1 MAGRIRV
8 GATDALPPYT
18 CRGDHPLFPHATSV
32 RFPMSILHRLNL
44 LEKFLILGTIGL
56 MMSALPTYLYVRDS
70 LRAIDHA
77 RHEVQGV
84 PPAQALTRLVQHMQ
98 VHRGLSVG
106 MLGGDEALAARR
118 PAARDAVNAAVREVS
133 ARLDAAKV
141 PAAQLAA
148 WSQAQQ
154 NWSSLE
160 QAVAARGIEQV
171 QSTAR
176 HTQLIAALLQL
187 NEALVHHFGL
197 QVDPDPDTHA
207 LIQASLVQAP
217 SLGEKMGMLRAQ
229 GANALNKRDL
239 TPQGKGQLLVL
250 QQRVAELQGE
260 TFRGLD
266 RALQGNPELR
276 RALGSSAEGV
286 QGQIQQSLQMA
297 ERDVINASELQLA
310 SKDYF
315 DAFTRTIEALNALNN
330 LSLASLDQ
338 ALQDRVSGL
347 QRNLMGVALA
357 LLVTLSATSA
367 MALVFV
373 RSMTGPLSQ
382 AVALSRAVAQGD
394 LSGAP
399 LAHGTNEVGQLLQAL
414 QQMRS
419 QLTQVVRQVR
429 GGSESVAAAS
439 VQIAQGNT
447 DLSARTESQ
456 ASALEE
462 TAASMEQLNATV
474 RQNAESARQAS
485 QLAASASTVA
495 VQGGEV
501 VAQVVDTMQGIN
513 ASSQK
518 ISDIIG
524 VIDSI
529 AFQTNILALNA
540 AVEAARAGEQGRGF
554 AVVASEVRSLAGRS
568 AEAAREIK
576 ALISASVERVEQ
588 GTALVDRAG
597 ATMNE
602 VVASIRR
609 VTDIVGE
616 ISTASHEQSL
626 GVAQVGEAVT
636 QMDQVTQQNAALV
649 EEMAAAASNLQNQ
662 AEDLVQVVSV
672 FRLGSEGSGSGPGR
686 YAVPRSANTL
696 QIQ

>member
-1 MAGRIRV
+1 
-8 GATDALPPYT
+8 
-18 CRGDHPLFPHATSV
+18 
-32 RFPMSILHRLNL
+32 MSLLHRLNL
-44 LEKFLILGTIGL
+44 LEKFLILGTLGL
-56 MMSALPTYLYVRDS
+56 MMSALPTYLTVRDA
-70 LRAIDHA
+70 LHAIGHA
-77 RHEVQGV
+77 RHEAQGMV
-84 PPAQALTRLVQHMQ
+84 PAQALTRLVQQMQ

-106 MLGGDEALAARR
+106 MLGGDETLAARR
-118 PAARDAVNAAVREVS
+118 PAARDAVNAA
-133 ARLDAAKV
+133 LDDATTRFAAAKV
-141 PAAQLAA
+141 PATQMAA
-148 WSQAQQ
+148 WTQAQQ
-154 NWSSLE
+154 TWRTLE
-160 QAVAARGIEQV
+160 QAVAARSIEQA
-171 QSTAR
+171 QSTAQ
-176 HTQLIAALLQL
+176 HTQLIASLLQL
-187 NEALVHHFGL
+187 NESLLHAYGL
-197 QVDPDPDTHA
+197 QIDPDADTHA

-217 SLGEKMGMLRAQ
+217 MLGEKLGMLRAQ
-229 GANALNKRDL
+229 GASALGKREL

-250 QQRVAELQGE
+250 QQRVAELQAD

-266 RALQGNPELR
+266 RALQGNPDLQ
-276 RALGSSAEGV
+276 RALGSSAQAV

-297 ERDVINASELQLA
+297 ERDVINATELQLA

-330 LSLASLDQ
+330 LSMASLDQ
-338 ALQDRVSGL
+338 ALQARVSDL
-347 QRNLMGVALA
+347 QRGLLWVALA
-357 LLVTLSATSA
+357 LVVTLSATSG

-373 RSMTGPLSQ
+373 RSMTVPLSQ

-429 GGSESVAAAS
+429 NGSENVATAS

-474 RQNAESARQAS
+474 RQNADSAQQAS

-495 VQGGEV
+495 TQGGEV
-501 VAQVVDTMQGIN
+501 VAQVVNTMQGIN
-513 ASSQK
+513 AASQK

-597 ATMNE
+597 STMTE

-616 ISTASHEQSL
+616 ISAASHEQSL

-649 EEMAAAASNLQNQ
+649 EEMAAAASSLQNQ
-662 AEDLVQVVSV
+662 AEDLVHVVSV
-672 FRLGSEGSGSGPGR
+672 FRLGDEGQGQHR
-686 YAVPRSANTL
+686 APRPTNSL
-696 QIQ
+696 RIQ

>member
-1 MAGRIRV
+1 
-8 GATDALPPYT
+8 
-18 CRGDHPLFPHATSV
+18 
-32 RFPMSILHRLNL
+32 MSILHRLNL

-56 MMSALPTYLYVRDS
+56 LMSALPTYLYVRDS
-70 LRAIDHA
+70 LHAIDHA
-77 RHEVQGV
+77 RLEAQGV
-84 PPAQALTRLVQHMQ
+84 PPAQALTRLVQQVQ

-118 PAARDAVNAAVREVS
+118 PAARDAVNAAIRDVT
-133 ARLDAAKV
+133 ARLEAAKA
-141 PAAQLAA
+141 PAAQTAA

-154 NWSSLE
+154 TWTTLE
-160 QAVAARGIEQV
+160 QAVAARSVEQA
-171 QSTAR
+171 QSTAQ
-176 HTQLIAALLQL
+176 HTQLIATLLQL
-187 NEALVHHFGL
+187 NEALVHSFGL
-197 QVDPDPDTHA
+197 QVDTDPDTHA

-217 SLGEKMGMLRAQ
+217 ALGEKLGLLRAQ
-229 GANALNKRDL
+229 GANALNKHEL
-239 TPQGKGQLLVL
+239 TPQGKGQMLVL
-250 QQRVAELQGE
+250 AQRVAELQAE
-260 TFRGLD
+260 TFRGMD
-266 RALQGNPELR
+266 RALQGNAELR
-276 RALGSSAEGV
+276 SALGSAAQGV
-286 QGQIQQSLQMA
+286 QGQIQQALQMA
-297 ERDVINASELQLA
+297 ERDVINASELQVP

-330 LSLASLDQ
+330 QSLASLDQ

-347 QRNLMGVALA
+347 QRSLLGVGLA
-357 LLVTLSATSA
+357 LLVTLSATSG

-373 RSMTGPLSQ
+373 RSITGPLSQ

-394 LSGAP
+394 LSGTP
-399 LAHGTNEVGQLLQAL
+399 LAHGTNEVGQLLEAL

-429 GGSESVAAAS
+429 SGSESVATAS

-474 RQNAESARQAS
+474 RQNADSAQQAS

-495 VQGGEV
+495 VKGGEV

-576 ALISASVERVEQ
+576 ALINASVERVEQ

-616 ISTASHEQSL
+616 ISAASHEQSL

-649 EEMAAAASNLQNQ
+649 EEMAAAASSLQSQ
-662 AEDLVQVVSV
+662 AEDLVHVVSV
-672 FRLGSEGSGSGPGR
+672 FRLGDGGAGGVQPLHGAR
-686 YAVPRSANTL
+686 LL
-696 QIQ
+696 QNQ

>member
-1 MAGRIRV
+1 
-8 GATDALPPYT
+8 
-18 CRGDHPLFPHATSV
+18 
-32 RFPMSILHRLNL
+32 MSLLHRLNL

-56 MMSALPTYLYVRDS
+56 MMSALPTYLVVRDS
-70 LRAIDHA
+70 LHAIDHA
-77 RHEVQGV
+77 RLEAQGV
-84 PPAQALTRLVQHMQ
+84 APAQALTHLVQRMQ

-106 MLGGDEALAARR
+106 MLGGDESLAARR
-118 PAARDAVNAAVREVS
+118 PAARDAVNTALEDVS
-133 ARLDAAKV
+133 ARFVAAKV
-141 PAAQLAA
+141 PAAQMAA
-148 WSQAQQ
+148 WTQAQQ
-154 NWSSLE
+154 TWRTLE
-160 QAVAARGIEQV
+160 QAVAARSIEQV
-171 QSTAR
+171 QSTAQ
-176 HTQLIAALLQL
+176 HTQLIATLLQL
-187 NEALVHHFGL
+187 NEALVHAYGL
-197 QVDPDPDTHA
+197 QIDPEADTHA
-207 LIQASLVQAP
+207 LVQASLAQAP
-217 SLGEKMGMLRAQ
+217 MLGEKLGMLRAQ
-229 GANALNKRDL
+229 GASALGKREL

-250 QQRVAELQGE
+250 QQRVAELQGD

-266 RALQGNPELR
+266 RALQGNAELQ
-276 RALGSSAEGV
+276 RALGSSVQAV
-286 QGQIQQSLQMA
+286 QGQIQQSLQMV
-297 ERDVINASELQLA
+297 ERDILNATELQLP

-330 LSLASLDQ
+330 LSMTSLDQ
-338 ALQDRVSGL
+338 ALQARVAGL
-347 QRNLMGVALA
+347 QRNLLWVALA
-357 LLVTLSATSA
+357 LVITLSATSA

-399 LAHGTNEVGQLLQAL
+399 IAHGTNEVGQLLEAL
-414 QQMRS
+414 QQMRA
-419 QLTQVVRQVR
+419 QLTQVVRNVR
-429 GGSESVAAAS
+429 SGSESVATAS

-474 RQNAESARQAS
+474 RQNADSAQQAS
-485 QLAASASTVA
+485 QLAANASTVA

-501 VAQVVDTMQGIN
+501 VAQVVDTMHGIN

-576 ALISASVERVEQ
+576 TLISASVERVAQ
-588 GTALVDRAG
+588 GSALVDRAG
-597 ATMNE
+597 ATMCE
-602 VVASIRR
+602 VVGAIRR

-616 ISTASHEQSL
+616 ISAASHEQSL

-649 EEMAAAASNLQNQ
+649 EEMAAAASSLKNQ
-662 AEDLVQVVSV
+662 AEDLVHVVSV
-672 FRLGSEGSGSGPGR
+672 FRLGDDGGLRTAAGALR
-686 YAVPRSANTL
+686 
-696 QIQ
+696 IQ

>member
-1 MAGRIRV
+1 
-8 GATDALPPYT
+8 
-18 CRGDHPLFPHATSV
+18 
-32 RFPMSILHRLNL
+32 MSLLHRLNL
-44 LEKFLILGTIGL
+44 LEKFLILGIIGL
-56 MMSALPTYLYVRDS
+56 MMSALPTYLVVRDS
-70 LRAIDHA
+70 LHAIDHA
-77 RHEVQGV
+77 RLEAQGV
-84 PPAQALTRLVQHMQ
+84 APAQALTLLVQRMQ

-106 MLGGDEALAARR
+106 MLGGDESLAARR
-118 PAARDAVNAAVREVS
+118 PAARDAVNTALDDVS
-133 ARLDAAKV
+133 ARFAAAKV
-141 PAAQLAA
+141 PAAQMAT
-148 WSQAQQ
+148 WTQAQQ
-154 NWSSLE
+154 TWRTLE
-160 QAVAARGIEQV
+160 QAVGARSIEQA
-171 QSTAR
+171 QSTVQ
-176 HTQLIAALLQL
+176 HTQLIAQLLQL
-187 NEALVHHFGL
+187 NEALVHAYGL
-197 QVDPDPDTHA
+197 QIDPEADTHA
-207 LIQASLVQAP
+207 LVQASLAQAP
-217 SLGEKMGMLRAQ
+217 MLGEKLGMLRAQ
-229 GANALNKRDL
+229 GASALGKREL

-250 QQRVAELQGE
+250 QQRVAELQAD

-266 RALQGNPELR
+266 RALQGNPDLQ
-276 RALGSSAEGV
+276 RALGSSVQAV

-297 ERDVINASELQLA
+297 ERDVINATELQLA

-330 LSLASLDQ
+330 LSMASLDQ
-338 ALQDRVSGL
+338 GLQARVAGL
-347 QRNLMGVALA
+347 QRNLLWVALA
-357 LLVTLSATSA
+357 LVLTLSATSA

-399 LAHGTNEVGQLLQAL
+399 IPHGTNEVGQLLQAL

-429 GGSESVAAAS
+429 GGSESVATAS

-456 ASALEE
+456 ASALEQ

-474 RQNAESARQAS
+474 RQNADSAQQAS

-495 VQGGEV
+495 TQGGEV
-501 VAQVVDTMQGIN
+501 VAQVVNTMQGIN
-513 ASSQK
+513 AASQK

-554 AVVASEVRSLAGRS
+554 AVVASEVRNLAGRS

-576 ALISASVERVEQ
+576 TLISASVERVEQ

-597 ATMNE
+597 STMTE

-616 ISTASHEQSL
+616 ISAASHEQSL

-649 EEMAAAASNLQNQ
+649 EEMAAAASSLQNQ

-672 FRLGSEGSGSGPGR
+672 FRLGGDGNPTGGIGGGPGMLR
-686 YAVPRSANTL
+686 L
-696 QIQ
+696 Q

>member
-1 MAGRIRV
+1 
-8 GATDALPPYT
+8 
-18 CRGDHPLFPHATSV
+18 
-32 RFPMSILHRLNL
+32 
-44 LEKFLILGTIGL
+44 
-56 MMSALPTYLYVRDS
+56 MSARF
-70 LRAIDHA
+70 A
-77 RHEVQGV
+77 
-84 PPAQALTRLVQHMQ
+84 
-98 VHRGLSVG
+98 
-106 MLGGDEALAARR
+106 
-118 PAARDAVNAAVREVS
+118 
-133 ARLDAAKV
+133 AAKV
-141 PAAQLAA
+141 PAAQMAA
-148 WSQAQQ
+148 WTQAQQ
-154 NWSSLE
+154 TWCTLE
-160 QAVAARGIEQV
+160 QAVAVRSIEQA
-171 QSTAR
+171 QSTAQ
-176 HTQLIAALLQL
+176 HTQLIATLLQL
-187 NEALVHHFGL
+187 NESLVHAYGL
-197 QVDPDPDTHA
+197 QIDPEADTHA
-207 LIQASLVQAP
+207 LVQASLAQAP
-217 SLGEKMGMLRAQ
+217 MLGEKLGMLRAQ
-229 GANALNKRDL
+229 GASALGKREL

-250 QQRVAELQGE
+250 QQRVAELQGD

-266 RALQGNPELR
+266 RALQGNAELQ
-276 RALGSSAEGV
+276 RALGSSVQAV
-286 QGQIQQSLQMA
+286 QGQIQQSLQMV
-297 ERDVINASELQLA
+297 ERDILNATDLQLP

-330 LSLASLDQ
+330 LSMASLDQ
-338 ALQDRVSGL
+338 ALQTRVAGL
-347 QRNLMGVALA
+347 QRNLLWVALA
-357 LLVTLSATSA
+357 LVLTLSATSA

-394 LSGAP
+394 LSGEP
-399 LAHGTNEVGQLLQAL
+399 IAHGTNEVGQLLEAL
-414 QQMRS
+414 QQMRT
-419 QLTQVVRQVR
+419 QLTQVVRNVR
-429 GGSESVAAAS
+429 SGSESVATAS

-474 RQNAESARQAS
+474 RQNADSAQQAS
-485 QLAASASTVA
+485 QLAANASTVA

-501 VAQVVDTMQGIN
+501 VAQVVDTMHGIN

-576 ALISASVERVEQ
+576 TLISASVERVAQ
-588 GTALVDRAG
+588 GSALVDRAG
-597 ATMNE
+597 ATMSE
-602 VVASIRR
+602 VVGAIRR

-616 ISTASHEQSL
+616 ISAASHEQSL

-649 EEMAAAASNLQNQ
+649 EEMAAAASSLKNQ

-672 FRLGSEGSGSGPGR
+672 FRLGDDGGGR
-686 YAVPRSANTL
+686 TAAGVLR
-696 QIQ
+696 IQ

>member
-1 MAGRIRV
+1 MAAPADPAFPTRTPRV
-8 GATDALPPYT
+8 SSA
-18 CRGDHPLFPHATSV
+18 
-32 RFPMSILHRLNL
+32 MSLLHRLNL

-56 MMSALPTYLYVRDS
+56 MMSALPTYLYVSDA
-70 LRAIDHA
+70 LRAIGHA
-77 RHEVQGV
+77 RQEARGV
-84 PPAQALTRLVQHMQ
+84 PPAQALTRLVQLVQ
-98 VHRGLSVG
+98 VHRGLSAG
-106 MLGGDEALAARR
+106 MFGGDESLATRR
-118 PAARDAVNAAVREVS
+118 PAARDAVEKALA
-133 ARLDAAKV
+133 DAAAHFAAAQV
-141 PAAQLAA
+141 PAQQMAA
-148 WSQAQQ
+148 WTEAQQ
-154 NWSSLE
+154 AWRALE
-160 QAVAARGIEQV
+160 QAVAARGIGLA
-171 QSTAR
+171 QSTAQ
-176 HTQLIAALLQL
+176 HTQLIAMLLQL
-187 NEALVHHFGL
+187 TESLVHAYGL
-197 QVDPDPDTHA
+197 QVDPEAPTHA

-217 SLGEKMGMLRAQ
+217 QLGENLGMLRAQ
-229 GANALNKRDL
+229 GAGALGRGEL
-239 TPQGKGQLLVL
+239 SPQGKGQLLVL
-250 QQRVAELQGE
+250 QQRVAELQAD
-260 TFRGLD
+260 TFRGLGH
-266 RALQGNPELR
+266 ALQGNAQFR
-276 RALGSSAEGV
+276 QALGSGAQAI
-286 QGQIQQSLQMA
+286 QGQIQQSLQLA
-297 ERDVINASELQLA
+297 EREVMNASELKFA

-315 DAFTRTIEALNALNN
+315 DAFTRTIDALNTLNAQS
-330 LSLASLDQ
+330 LSSLDQ
-338 ALQDRVSGL
+338 ALQDRVSAL
-347 QRNLMGVALA
+347 QRRLLWVALA
-357 LLVTLSATSA
+357 LAVTLSATSA
-367 MALVFV
+367 TALVFV

-394 LSGAP
+394 LSGGALP
-399 LAHGTNEVGQLLQAL
+399 HGTNEVGQLLEAL
-414 QQMRS
+414 MQMRA

-429 GGSESVAAAS
+429 NGSESVATAS
-439 VQIAQGNT
+439 VQIAQGNS

-462 TAASMEQLNATV
+462 TAASMEQLSSTV
-474 RQNAESARQAS
+474 RQNADSARQAS
-485 QLAASASTVA
+485 TLAHSASTVA

-597 ATMNE
+597 TTMNE
-602 VVASIRR
+602 VVTAIRR

-649 EEMAAAASNLQNQ
+649 EEMAAAAGSLKVQ
-662 AEDLVQVVSV
+662 AEDLVHVVSV
-672 FRLGSEGSGSGPGR
+672 FRLGDEGQGR
-686 YAVPRSANTL
+686 HMAPRPANSL
-696 QIQ
+696 RIQ

>member
-1 MAGRIRV
+1 
-8 GATDALPPYT
+8 
-18 CRGDHPLFPHATSV
+18 
-32 RFPMSILHRLNL
+32 MSLLHRLNL
-44 LEKFLILGTIGL
+44 LEKFLILGTLGL
-56 MMSALPTYLYVRDS
+56 MMSALPTYLTVSDS
-70 LRAIDHA
+70 LHAIGHA
-77 RHEVQGV
+77 RQEARGV

-106 MLGGDEALAARR
+106 MLGGDESLAARR
-118 PAARDAVNAAVREVS
+118 PAARDAVNAALDDVS
-133 ARLDAAKV
+133 ARFAAAQV
-141 PAAQLAA
+141 PAAQLAN
-148 WSQAQQ
+148 WTQAQQ
-154 NWSSLE
+154 TWRTLE
-160 QAVAARGIEQV
+160 QAVGARSIEQA
-171 QSTAR
+171 QSTAQ
-176 HTQLIAALLQL
+176 HTQLIASLLQL
-187 NEALVHHFGL
+187 NEALVHAYGL
-197 QVDPDPDTHA
+197 QIDPEADSNA
-207 LIQASLVQAP
+207 LIQASLAQAP
-217 SLGEKMGMLRAQ
+217 MLGEKLGMLRAQ
-229 GANALNKRDL
+229 GASALGKREL

-250 QQRVAELQGE
+250 QQRVAELQAD
-260 TFRGLD
+260 TFRSLD
-266 RALQGNPELR
+266 RALQGNPDLQ
-276 RALGSSAEGV
+276 RALGSSVQAV

-297 ERDVINASELQLA
+297 ERDVINATELQLA

-330 LSLASLDQ
+330 LSMASLDQ
-338 ALQDRVSGL
+338 ALQARVAGL
-347 QRNLMGVALA
+347 QRNLLGVALA
-357 LLVTLSATSA
+357 LVLTLSATSV

-399 LAHGTNEVGQLLQAL
+399 IVHGTNEVGQV
-414 QQMRS
+414 RS
-419 QLTQVVRQVR
+419 
-429 GGSESVAAAS
+429 GSESVATAS

-474 RQNAESARQAS
+474 RQNADSAQQAS

-495 VQGGEV
+495 TQGGEV
-501 VAQVVDTMQGIN
+501 VAQVVHTMQGIN
-513 ASSQK
+513 AASQK

-576 ALISASVERVEQ
+576 TLISASVERVEQ

-597 ATMNE
+597 STMTE

-616 ISTASHEQSL
+616 ISAASHEQSL

-649 EEMAAAASNLQNQ
+649 DEMAAAASSLQNQ

-672 FRLGSEGSGSGPGR
+672 FRLGGDGSHVGSSSGGAGMLR
-686 YAVPRSANTL
+686 
-696 QIQ
+696 IQ

>member
-1 MAGRIRV
+1 
-8 GATDALPPYT
+8 
-18 CRGDHPLFPHATSV
+18 
-32 RFPMSILHRLNL
+32 MSLLHRLNL

-56 MMSALPTYLYVRDS
+56 LMSALPTYLVVRDS
-70 LRAIDHA
+70 LHAIDQA
-77 RHEVQGV
+77 RLEAQGV
-84 PPAQALTRLVQHMQ
+84 APAQALTHLVQRVQ

-106 MLGGDEALAARR
+106 MLGGDESLAARR
-118 PAARDAVNAAVREVS
+118 PAARDAVNAALDDVN
-133 ARLDAAKV
+133 ARFASAKV
-141 PAAQLAA
+141 PAAQMAA
-148 WSQAQQ
+148 WTQAQQ
-154 NWSSLE
+154 TWRTLE
-160 QAVAARGIEQV
+160 QAVAARSIEQA
-171 QSTAR
+171 QSTVQ

-187 NEALVHHFGL
+187 NEAVVHAYGL
-197 QVDPDPDTHA
+197 QIDPEAHTHA
-207 LIQASLVQAP
+207 LVQAALAQAP
-217 SLGEKMGMLRAQ
+217 MLGEKLGLLRAQ
-229 GANALNKRDL
+229 GASALGKREL

-250 QQRVAELQGE
+250 QQRVAELQAD

-266 RALQGNPELR
+266 RALQGNAELQ
-276 RALGSSAEGV
+276 RALGSSAQAV
-286 QGQIQQSLQMA
+286 QGQIQQSLQMV
-297 ERDVINASELQLA
+297 ERDVINATELQLP

-330 LSLASLDQ
+330 LSMTNLDQ
-338 ALQDRVSGL
+338 ALQARVAAL
-347 QRNLMGVALA
+347 QRSLLWVALA
-357 LLVTLSATSA
+357 LVLTLSATSA

-394 LSGAP
+394 LAGAP

-414 QQMRS
+414 QQMRT
-419 QLTQVVRQVR
+419 QLTDVVRNVR
-429 GGSESVAAAS
+429 SGSESVATAS

-474 RQNAESARQAS
+474 RQNADSAQQAS

-495 VQGGEV
+495 IQGGEV
-501 VAQVVDTMQGIN
+501 VAQVVDTMHGIN

-518 ISDIIG
+518 IADIIG

-576 ALISASVERVEQ
+576 TLISASVERVAQ
-588 GTALVDRAG
+588 GSALVDRAG
-597 ATMNE
+597 ATMSE
-602 VVASIRR
+602 VVGAIRR

-616 ISTASHEQSL
+616 ISAASHEQSL

-649 EEMAAAASNLQNQ
+649 EEMAAAASSLKSQ

-672 FRLGSEGSGSGPGR
+672 FRLGDERSHSGALR
-686 YAVPRSANTL
+686 L
-696 QIQ
+696 Q